1 MSKLKYKRLASQA
14 ASPGGEGG
22 FTLIELLVSVLILSV
37 LMAGAFL
44 FLWGASSHWQTGQ
57 ATADVNDNARLGL
70 NRMTR
75 ELRQG
80 TQVTAAQTNE
90 LSFTVDFGA
99 GEGVETVT
107 YSFEPGAGGETG
119 TVLRSTSAI
128 SGEAVLMDNVESVEF
143 TYYGNDYRCDDDA
156 DGEISYAEVQDCSA
170 TPLAKI
176 ARVDIELT
184 MKATGGTSQVFFG
197 QAWLRNRAE

>member
-1 MSKLKYKRLASQA
+1 M
-14 ASPGGEGG
+14 
-22 FTLIELLVSVLILSV
+22 SVLILSV

-80 TQVTAAQTNE
+80 TQVTAAQSNE
-90 LSFTVDFGA
+90 VSFTVDFGA
-99 GEGVETVT
+99 GDGVETVT
-107 YSFEPGAGGETG
+107 YSFEPGVGGEPG
-119 TVLRSTSAI
+119 KVFRSTSVGG
-128 SGEAVLMDNVESVEF
+128 GEVALMDNVESVGF
-143 TYYGNDYRCDDDA
+143 TYYGNDYRCDDNA
-156 DGEISYAEVQDCSA
+156 DGEITYTELQDCSA

-184 MKATGGTSQVFFG
+184 MKASGGTSQVFFG
-197 QAWLRNRAE
+197 QAWLRNRAA